1 MDQPASSC
9 MRSAHP
15 SSSIWGCMRNPH
27 SGVPGANLQS
37 PYQQAPFS
45 LHQKPEFLTYTDFTS
60 SCLVPPAPHAAY
72 PRDDRLYQESQA
84 YQRADWQFNPCETR
98 VRAPEACPPP
108 VVAPVAVCANG
119 GPDLENSVVGGD
131 RLPGAA
137 SGCLEGEYSPQSVAS
152 ADSDKK
158 SSSKRK
164 RDVTDIQDS
173 SFKVDSSC
181 KARKERTAFT
191 KEQLRELEAEFTHHN
206 YLTRLRRY
214 EIAVNLDL
222 TERQVK
228 VWFQNRRMKWKRVKG
243 GQSSSPNDLEN
254 DDIDSA
260 ASPSSE

>member
-1 MDQPASSC
+1 

-15 SSSIWGCMRNPH
+15 SAPIWGCMRSPH

-45 LHQKPEFLTYTDFTS
+45 LHQKPEFLAYTDFSS
-60 SCLVPPAPHAAY
+60 SCLVPTPPHASY
-72 PRDDRLYQESQA
+72 PRDDRPYAESQGG
-84 YQRADWQFNPCETR
+84 YQRAEWQFNPCEAR
-98 VRAPEACPPP
+98 ARAPEACPQ
-108 VVAPVAVCANG
+108 VVANPAAVAAVAAAAGGGG
-119 GPDLENSVVGGD
+119 GPELDGSV
-131 RLPGAA
+131 GAVA
-137 SGCLEGEYSPQSVAS
+137 GCLDGGEYSPQSAAS

-158 SSSKRK
+158 GSGKRK
-164 RDVTDIQDS
+164 REASDLQES

-254 DDIDSA
+254 DDVDSA

>member
-15 SSSIWGCMRNPH
+15 SSPIWGCMRNPH

-45 LHQKPEFLTYTDFTS
+45 LHQKPEFLAYTDFS
-60 SCLVPPAPHAAY
+60 GSCLVPHAAAY
-72 PRDDRLYQESQA
+72 PRDDRLYPDSQGG
-84 YQRADWQFNPCETR
+84 YQRPDWHFNPCETR
-98 VRAPEACPPP
+98 GRAPEACPP
-108 VVAPVAVCANG
+108 VVAPAAVGEGAG
-119 GPDLENSVVGGD
+119 ARPELDSARAE
-131 RLPGAA
+131 RLPGALP
-137 SGCLEGEYSPQSVAS
+137 GCPEGEYSPQSVAS
-152 ADSDKK
+152 PDSDKK
-158 SSSKRK
+158 SGGKRK
-164 RDVTDIQDS
+164 RDVTDTPESVCKADAN
-173 SFKVDSSC
+173 C

-254 DDIDSA
+254 DDMDSA
-260 ASPSSE
+260 ASPSSD